1 MDEDMEVKR
10 ILEALG
16 NLGDSVEVGPP
27 TDPGVIRDRI
37 RRSRRARIVR
47 RTLAVGVSLA
57 ALGAVLAGL
66 VYYLS
71 GERSASV
78 ATFRS
83 VPAAP
88 RREPQA
94 RQRPTG
100 PLRVEPFDGVWAII
114 AESAKAEFPSPR
126 RAVLTAGAMDL
137 QVRPD
142 AGSTVLVVETPA
154 AEIRVVG
161 TVLSLSVEETG
172 TGVEVLHGHVDVAFR
187 SGELVALGD
196 RQRVRPGSL
205 AVEPLPEDRAA
216 RLSLLFPSERLPPSV
231 ATAEPAP
238 PPPRSEEVQ
247 PGPLRS
253 PSRPPPREDRSPGGP
268 PLDDVY
274 RQAEAA
280 MREGRNG
287 SAAELL
293 REILGRTPAGSAPEE
308 TALIDLALVCS
319 RLGDLA
325 GQREALETY
334 LARHPRGALREDA
347 RHDLCRVLQRTGPP
361 AALRLCLAEYLSEFP
376 DGRTT
381 EWAREMLAHEA
392 AAAVTPT
399 GDGG

>member
-57 ALGAVLAGL
+57 AVGAVLAGL

-78 ATFRS
+78 ATLRS

-94 RQRPTG
+94 RQRPTS
-100 PLRVEPFDGVWAII
+100 PLRVEPFDGVSAVIP
-114 AESAKAEFPSPR
+114 ESAKVEFPSPR
-126 RAVLTAGAMDL
+126 RAVLTAGTIAF

-142 AGSTVLVVETPA
+142 AGPGALVVETPA
-154 AEIRVVG
+154 ADVRVVG
-161 TVLSLSVEETG
+161 TVLSLSVEDAG
-172 TGVEVLHGHVDVAFR
+172 TGVEVLHGRVDVAFR
-187 SGELVALGD
+187 SGRVVTLGD
-196 RQRVRPGSL
+196 RQMLRPGSVT
-205 AVEPLPEDRAA
+205 VEPLPEDSAA
-216 RLSLLFPSERLPPSV
+216 RLSLLFPSERPPPN
-231 ATAEPAP
+231 AAAAEPP
-238 PPPRSEEVQ
+238 PFPLRPDDVQ
-247 PGPLRS
+247 PGPSRS
-253 PSRPPPREDRSPGGP
+253 PPREDRSPGGP
-268 PLDDVY
+268 PLDEVY

-287 SAAELL
+287 GATELL
-293 REILGRTPAGSAPEE
+293 REILGRTPAGSAREE

-319 RLGDLA
+319 QLGDLA
-325 GQREALETY
+325 GQREALEKY
-334 LARHPRGALREDA
+334 LAHHPRGALREDA
-347 RHDLCRVLQRTGPP
+347 RHDLCRVLQRTAPP
-361 AALRLCLAEYLSEFP
+361 AALRSCLAEYLSEFP
-376 DGRTT
+376 DGRTA
-381 EWAREMLAHEA
+381 EWARGMLAHEA
-392 AAAVTPT
+392 APAVAPT